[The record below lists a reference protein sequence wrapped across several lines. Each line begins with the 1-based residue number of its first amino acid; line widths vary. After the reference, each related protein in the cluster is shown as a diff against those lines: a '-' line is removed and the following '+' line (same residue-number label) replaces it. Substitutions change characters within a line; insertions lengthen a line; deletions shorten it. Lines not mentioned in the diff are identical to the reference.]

1 MARTKQA
8 TIIQVPTDE
17 EGLWRD
23 WRPKTPEI
31 TDDSV
36 ATPTEFDDTGD
47 AIKAVKAHKIAKFR
61 IVRIADEGG
70 IEVEVIN
77 RVKIAKRAKTA

>member
-36 ATPTEFDDTGD
+36 AIPTEFEDTGA
-47 AIKAVKAHKIAKFR
+47 AIKAVKAYKIAKFR
-61 IVRIADEGG
+61 IMRIVDEGG

-77 RVKIAKRAKTA
+77 RVKIVKRAKSI